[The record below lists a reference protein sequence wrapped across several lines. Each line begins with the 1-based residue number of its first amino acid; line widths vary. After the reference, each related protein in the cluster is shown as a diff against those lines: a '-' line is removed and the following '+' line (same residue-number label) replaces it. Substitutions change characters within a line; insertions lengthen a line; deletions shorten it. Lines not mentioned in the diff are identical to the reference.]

1 MVTIN
6 FRDQPGPIGTN
17 RVQSGLIGAN
27 WDQTGYMYNFPRFL
41 KNSDFTHYE
50 ILSLTFSCISKI
62 FIGTIVYISLTED
75 VPQKKIRDNSLKS
88 SHPTP
93 HAKDKTPSSQVGM
106 LITFARSVKITL
118 YFTKFIWVC
127 QKIVI

>member
-1 MVTIN
+1 MSHFIKFCVKSSPK
-6 FRDQPGPIGTN
+6 F
-17 RVQSGLIGAN
+17 
-27 WDQTGYMYNFPRFL
+27 
-41 KNSDFTHYE
+41 
-50 ILSLTFSCISKI
+50 KI
-62 FIGTIVYISLTED
+62 FHFHFYISLTED